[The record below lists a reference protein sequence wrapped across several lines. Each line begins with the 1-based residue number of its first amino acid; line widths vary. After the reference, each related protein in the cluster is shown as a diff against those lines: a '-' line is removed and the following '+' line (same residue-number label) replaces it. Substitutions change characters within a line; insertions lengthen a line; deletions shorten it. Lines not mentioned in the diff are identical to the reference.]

1 MTTLSVIIKHII
13 AILAMPH
20 KIGDKIIRAQS
31 ILAKLTNNAIFPV
44 AGWPAN
50 VVSLA
55 QYGIDVTALVNAESA
70 VKNRIGTSAARNAA
84 LATVMTDLRSL
95 LYMVQLKAD
104 ANLANAA
111 SIITAAGFAVK
122 TAAIKQKQKNDALNT
137 EVLGKVLL
145 TAEGSGHHE
154 WQMSKDK
161 VAISSLPPTS
171 VAHTFVSNLKTG
183 DVWYFR
189 NHKVNTPKITYNWS
203 PWIELTV
210 GSGGKN
216 AGGKNNGGGLNTGSI
231 SAPVSE

>member
-1 MTTLSVIIKHII
+1 MSLTSVIIKHII

-31 ILAKLTNNAIFPV
+31 ILAKLTNNATFPV

-50 VVSLA
+50 VVTLA
-55 QYGIDVTALVNAESA
+55 QFGIDVTALVNAETA
-70 VKNRIGTSAARNAA
+70 VKNRTGTSAARNAA

-104 ANLANAA
+104 ANLSNAA
-111 SIITAAGFAVK
+111 SIITSAGFAVK
-122 TAAIKQKQKNDALNT
+122 TAAIKQKQKNDAKNT

-161 VAISSLPPTS
+161 VAITSLSPTS
-171 VAHTFVSNLKTG
+171 VAHTFVSGLHTG

-203 PWIELTV
+203 SWIELTV

-216 AGGKNNGGGLNTGSI
+216 TGKGGGNGLNTGSVAA
-231 SAPVSE
+231 SSNE

>member
-1 MTTLSVIIKHII
+1 MSNLSVIIKHII

-31 ILAKLTNNAIFPV
+31 ILAKLTNNATFPIS
-44 AGWPAN
+44 GWPTN

-55 QYGIDVTALVNAESA
+55 QFGIDVTALVNTESA
-70 VKNRIGTSAARNAA
+70 VKNKTGTSAARNAA
-84 LATVMTDLRSL
+84 LATVMADLRSL

-111 SIITAAGFAVK
+111 GIITSAGFAVK
-122 TAAIKQKQKNDALNT
+122 TAVVKQKQKNDAKNT

-161 VAISSLPPTS
+161 VAITNLPTTS
-171 VAHTFVSNLKTG
+171 VAHTFVSNLHTG

-189 NHKVNTPKITYNWS
+189 NHKVNTPKVTYNWS

-216 AGGKNNGGGLNTGSI
+216 TGKGGSSSLNTGSVA
-231 SAPVSE
+231 SSSSE

>member
-1 MTTLSVIIKHII
+1 MSNLSVIVKHIV
-13 AILAMPH
+13 ATTAMPH

-31 ILAKLTNNAIFPV
+31 ILAKLTNNATFPV
-44 AGWPAN
+44 AGWPVN
-50 VVSLA
+50 VVSLV
-55 QYGIDVTALVNAESA
+55 QFGTDVTALVNAESA
-70 VKNRIGTSAARNAA
+70 VKNKTGTSAARNAA
-84 LATVMTDLRSL
+84 LTTVMADLRSL

-111 SIITAAGFAVK
+111 SIITSAGFVVK
-122 TAAIKQKQKNDALNT
+122 TLAIKQKQKNDAKNT

-161 VAISSLPPTS
+161 VAITSLPPTS
-171 VAHTFVSNLKTG
+171 VAHTYVSSLKTG

-189 NHKVNTPKITYNWS
+189 NHKVNTPKVTYNWS
-203 PWIELTV
+203 PWIELVV

-216 AGGKNNGGGLNTGSI
+216 TGKGGGNGLNTGSVAA
-231 SAPVSE
+231 SSNE